1 MLTALVL
8 ILATGH
14 CHLYQC
20 KLANKTGNLD
30 LDHVLYWSLLFENNL
45 SSNTTRNPFLALRK
59 RLTDLYTVP
68 AISLHRQQEF
78 KPHKAHD

>member
-8 ILATGH
+8 ILATVH

-20 KLANKTGNLD
+20 KLANQTGDLD
-30 LDHVLYWSLLFENNL
+30 LDHVLYWSLLLENNW
-45 SSNTTRNPFLALRK
+45 SPDTTRNRFLALRK

-68 AISLHRQQEF
+68 AISLRRQQEF